1 MGFYELIE
9 KYGKGAGDA
18 KMKELTKVLDDFFDE
33 LKEAHREKYH
43 CLMRR
48 VMGVLTDGHYD
59 EELALKDVSKM
70 LTLGEHWSMKQ
81 VEEATRGITFPQGT
95 TKADVYVALNAFA
108 NDLKDTLSD
117 EEIIKAA
124 TAFWFNDKDY
134 KGRNKIWCYMQ
145 MVKEA
150 EMRK

>member
-9 KYGKGAGDA
+9 KYGKGASDV

-33 LKEAHREKYH
+33 LKEANREKYH

-70 LTLGEHWSMKQ
+70 LPLGEHWSMKQ

-95 TKADVYVALNAFA
+95 TKADVYVALNSFA
-108 NDLKDTLSD
+108 NDFKDTLSD
-117 EEIIKAA
+117 SDVIKAA
-124 TAFWFNDKDY
+124 IAFWFNDKDY

-145 MVKEA
+145 MIREA
-150 EMRK
+150 EMGK